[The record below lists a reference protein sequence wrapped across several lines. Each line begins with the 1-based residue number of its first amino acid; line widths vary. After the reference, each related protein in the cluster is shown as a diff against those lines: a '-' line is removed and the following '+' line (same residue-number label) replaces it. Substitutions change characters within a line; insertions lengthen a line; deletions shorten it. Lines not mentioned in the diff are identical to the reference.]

1 MRNLSIGVPGQPI
14 VTSPITER
22 RSSLPS
28 SNPEN
33 HLDDRYKDSR
43 FGTDMTEEPPVEYH
57 IYLPLNIEFTS
68 TSSGLSSEE
77 IEKVVA
83 IRNLFAFLAGE
94 ALVATP
100 GQPTLFAIL
109 SNVARMLEHYDF
121 SNQDGSGYGEVPA
134 VSSKHYV
141 DTFGLADVRASRE
154 KTLQAIVLGERLK
167 CWELYNEGF
176 VHGVGK
182 WDDIMQ
188 LNSPAFHLISNITR
202 KRMERAFSDMQNR
215 RRSMETRLQD
225 FDFPS
230 LFAGVAASSVEN
242 KSIDFKAWKAS
253 FMSMRRHTMTLYKN
267 RYGSWPPKA
276 KSKKNSFEESGLNR
290 LLLMDVYQDF
300 SDLYDI
306 LADRKEL
313 TMRTADFLSS
323 DGSSMLDSTPPI
335 PHALRRLLSEFD
347 RSTPPVQPPI
357 PFDIPMMPHLSTTR
371 REFDSLPAKKQA
383 KERGKKLRDNEINQA
398 LLQSSNRDL
407 IKATPFI
414 ESFLAFERQSAHGK
428 SIEDINDLR
437 IGQWIFMYVVLQSLP
452 LVIVDAPG
460 LRYTEGVEYFLCEVP
475 KGAVPWNME
484 DAGMKKAWYGVAGG
498 SGLVSLPADVVDHGV
513 EGIYRRSHCWKI
525 AERWTSS
532 EEQGSYPPRASSIG
546 GGSLLL
552 PPPLD
557 PGSIPGSRSS
567 SPDRASSVRL
577 GLEALP
583 LPSGVMPSSGYQAN
597 TTFDPTKNFEDIL
610 GPASPPKAGTRSPR
624 GLSPRRRNK

>member
-1 MRNLSIGVPGQPI
+1 
-14 VTSPITER
+14 
-22 RSSLPS
+22 
-28 SNPEN
+28 
-33 HLDDRYKDSR
+33 
-43 FGTDMTEEPPVEYH
+43 MTEEPSAEYH
-57 IYLPLNIEFTS
+57 IYLPLSIDPTS
-68 TSSGLSSEE
+68 ASSGLSSEE
-77 IEKVVA
+77 IEKIVA
-83 IRNLFAFLAGE
+83 VRNLFAFLARE

-109 SNVARMLEHYDF
+109 SNVAKMLEHYDF
-121 SNQDGSGYGEVPA
+121 SNQDGSSFGEVPA
-134 VSSKHYV
+134 LSCKHYI
-141 DTFGLADVRASRE
+141 DTFNIADVRASRE
-154 KTLQAIVLGERLK
+154 KTLQAIILGERMK
-167 CWELYNEGF
+167 SWELYNEGF

-188 LNSPAFHLISNITR
+188 LHSPLFDQISDITR
-202 KRMERAFSDMQNR
+202 KRMERAFSDLQNR
-215 RRSMETRLQD
+215 RRSIEARLED

-253 FMSMRRHTMTLYKN
+253 FMSMRKHTLALYKN

-276 KSKKNSFEESGLNR
+276 KSKKNNFEESGLNR
-290 LLLMDVYQDF
+290 VLLMEVYQDF

-306 LADRKEL
+306 IVDRKEL
-313 TMRTADFLSS
+313 TTRTSEFFSNNA
-323 DGSSMLDSTPPI
+323 SSMPGSTAPI

-357 PFDIPMMPHLSTTR
+357 PFDIPMMPDLTTTR
-371 REFDSLPAKKQA
+371 RDFESLSAKKQA

-452 LVIVDAPG
+452 LVVVDAPG

-475 KGAVPWNME
+475 KGAVPWNVE
-484 DAGMKKAWYGVAGG
+484 DGGLKKAWYGVTGG

-513 EGIYRRSHCWKI
+513 EGIYQRSHCWQV
-525 AERWTSS
+525 AEIWTSGG
-532 EEQGSYPPRASSIG
+532 EQGGYPPRPSSMG
-546 GGSLLL
+546 GDPLLL
-552 PPPLD
+552 PPLD
-557 PGSIPGSRSS
+557 PDAVLRSRSS

-583 LPSGVMPSSGYQAN
+583 LPAGVMPYNLSHAN
-597 TTFDPTKNFEDIL
+597 TTFDPTKSFEAML
-610 GPASPPKAGTRSPR
+610 GPASSPKARSRSPR
-624 GLSPRRRNK
+624 RLSPRRKIK